1 MRISKGLEQ
10 EMFWASEDLKLAN
23 IAVIKDK
30 HNKIT
35 FKLIDADSWAIHN
48 GYQSVDSFY
57 QSQLKIA
64 LVMQRFI

>member
-10 EMFWASEDLKLAN
+10 EMFWANEDLKLAN
-23 IAVIKDK
+23 IVVIKDK
-30 HNKIT
+30 HDKIT
-35 FKLIDADSWAIHN
+35 FKLTDADSWQIRY
-48 GYQSVDSFY
+48 GYQSVDTFY